1 MPYRNSVLN
10 IIDNV
15 PIWDARRKVGR
26 LGELQRLAN
35 GAPYRYMYREFFPQL
50 RVAAYIK
57 VLYDNY

>member
-1 MPYRNSVLN
+1 LQYQGDSNSSYFA
-10 IIDNV
+10 IS
-15 PIWDARRKVGR
+15 PIFLEAIGR

-35 GAPYRYMYREFFPQL
+35 GVPYRYMYREFFPQL